1 MPVLIP
7 AAGKKAA
14 PAPSTTAAKAP
25 AAAPG
30 PTATGPVK
38 STPAAATTAS
48 PADGAA
54 TWRVFLMFHDEFGCD
69 PLSSIADCVP
79 LFVRGVQM
87 TMMACLPSSLWG
99 RRLWLL
105 LPRLPRP
112 KPQHQ
117 HHQRQRQEVPRSQ
130 RRQLQPQQRL
140 RMVRCHAALVHVY
153 HGPW

>member
-1 MPVLIP
+1 MPVLIR

-14 PAPSTTAAKAP
+14 PAPSTT

-48 PADGAA
+48 PAEGAA
-54 TWRVFLMFHDEFGCD
+54 TWRVFLTFHDEFGCN

-79 LFVRGVQM
+79 LFVCGVQM

-105 LPRLPRP
+105 PPLLPRP
-112 KPQHQ
+112 KPQQ
-117 HHQRQRQEVPRSQ
+117 QHQRQRQQVPRSQ
-130 RRQLQPQQRL
+130 RRQLQPQQPL
-140 RMVRCHAALVHVY
+140 RMVRCHAALVYVY